1 MSDYNIR
8 EAFEKIEDEL
18 IDSMM
23 RNFSR
28 HRAEETKE
36 GYNWTQWQAEQL
48 KSLEEY
54 RKHNAKKFGKR
65 FKTINSKVE
74 EMIRT
79 AKADG
84 NASQEAEILEAVKD
98 GFKAP
103 KKPSAHS
110 TAEFFKVN
118 DRKLD
123 ALIKSTTD
131 DLKRAETAV
140 LRMSNDKY
148 RKAIFNAQVAMN
160 TGAVTYEKA
169 VDMACKDM
177 LNAGLNCV
185 EYKNGARHT
194 LSDYADMA
202 VKTANKRAYLR
213 GEGEKRAEWGVS
225 LVVVNSR
232 QGGCPDCAKYIG
244 KVFIDDVY
252 SNGKKSDG
260 NYPLL
265 STAIKNGLFHPR
277 CKDSTSTYYPELD
290 DLDAPLSEDEIKEL
304 DRQRGIEE
312 KQQYAQRQAERFD
325 RRAEYSLDEDNK
337 RIAQTRAD
345 EWHDRA
351 DMLEEKAK
359 KAGNSLPESVAKS
372 QKTVIMKSGSDVV
385 ALENQ
390 RYGRNKST
398 LVNKTYVD
406 SGEYKRKYDSA
417 TDNKEVNKSLYDCAK
432 KALKHRSGT
441 AFEDMYWIDGETG
454 RVMLSVT
461 DSADERTITYTDRIK
476 KCIQTNNNVVTIHT
490 HPSSMPPSIEDFNS
504 CANNGY
510 AKCFV
515 VCHNGVLYG
524 YHSNEMINPKLY
536 NLYIQKYMNG
546 GFSEMEAQV
555 KTIKKLSQSFDINF
569 WEVSYNG

>member
-325 RRAEYSLDEDNK
+325 RRAEYSLDKDNK
-337 RIAQTRAD
+337 RIVQTRAD

-351 DMLEEKAK
+351 NILEEKAK
-359 KAGNSLPESVAKS
+359 QFSLKTDEQKYYRPVFKEDISKTFERKIEGETITIDTRKANTLCDNVY
-372 QKTVIMKSGSDVV
+372 ISDKVK
-385 ALENQ
+385 L
-390 RYGRNKST
+390 
-398 LVNKTYVD
+398 
-406 SGEYKRKYDSA
+406 KRKELHDFDMQVRKAFDMLGEVETSGKPDICIISPEEMRVNAIASYMPMQNVLNVNSA
-417 TDNKEVNKSLYDCAK
+417 YFSTSDLSGLQENLACPQDGLSTILHELIHWQDAKNYRAKFGSINDYFEYCDYLNKIYAPKVEKL
-432 KALKHRSGT
+432 
-441 AFEDMYWIDGETG
+441 I
-454 RVMLSVT
+454 
-461 DSADERTITYTDRIK
+461 
-476 KCIQTNNNVVTIHT
+476 
-490 HPSSMPPSIEDFNS
+490 
-504 CANNGY
+504 NNGY
-510 AKCFV
+510 NIEDISEYAFECLKDKAMDEV
-515 VCHNGVLYG
+515 Y
-524 YHSNEMINPKLY
+524 NEYRVSKL
-536 NLYIQKYMNG
+536 LG
-546 GFSEMEAQV
+546 
-555 KTIKKLSQSFDINF
+555 
-569 WEVSYNG
+569 

>member
-18 IDSMM
+18 INSMM

-65 FKTINSKVE
+65 FKTINGKVE

-110 TAEFFKVN
+110 TAEFFKMN

-169 VDMACKDM
+169 VDIACKDM

-351 DMLEEKAK
+351 NTLEEKTK
-359 KAGNSLPESVAKS
+359 QFSLNTNEQKYYRPVFEEDISKTFERKIEGETITIDTHKANTLCDNVY
-372 QKTVIMKSGSDVV
+372 ISDKVK
-385 ALENQ
+385 L
-390 RYGRNKST
+390 
-398 LVNKTYVD
+398 
-406 SGEYKRKYDSA
+406 KRKELHNFDMQVRKAFDMLGEVETSGKPEICIVTPEEMRVNAIASYMPMQNVLNVNSA
-417 TDNKEVNKSLYDCAK
+417 YFSTSDLSDLQENLACPQDGLSTILHELIHWQDAKNYRAKFGSINDYFEYCDYLNKIYAPKVEKL
-432 KALKHRSGT
+432 
-441 AFEDMYWIDGETG
+441 I
-454 RVMLSVT
+454 
-461 DSADERTITYTDRIK
+461 
-476 KCIQTNNNVVTIHT
+476 
-490 HPSSMPPSIEDFNS
+490 
-504 CANNGY
+504 NNGY
-510 AKCFV
+510 NIEDISEYAFECLKDKAMDEV
-515 VCHNGVLYG
+515 Y
-524 YHSNEMINPKLY
+524 NEYRVSKL
-536 NLYIQKYMNG
+536 LG
-546 GFSEMEAQV
+546 
-555 KTIKKLSQSFDINF
+555 
-569 WEVSYNG
+569 

>member
-18 IDSMM
+18 INSMM

-351 DMLEEKAK
+351 NTLEEKAK
-359 KAGNSLPESVAKS
+359 QFSLNTNEQKYYRPVFEEDISKTFERKIEGETITIDTHKANTLCDNVY
-372 QKTVIMKSGSDVV
+372 ISDKVK
-385 ALENQ
+385 L
-390 RYGRNKST
+390 
-398 LVNKTYVD
+398 
-406 SGEYKRKYDSA
+406 KRKELHNFDMQVRKAFDMLGEVETSGKPEICIVTPEEMRVNAIASYMPMQNVLNVNSA
-417 TDNKEVNKSLYDCAK
+417 YFSTSDLSGLQENLACPQDGLSTILHELIHWQDAKNYRAKFGSINDYFEYCDYLNKIYAPKVEKL
-432 KALKHRSGT
+432 
-441 AFEDMYWIDGETG
+441 I
-454 RVMLSVT
+454 
-461 DSADERTITYTDRIK
+461 
-476 KCIQTNNNVVTIHT
+476 
-490 HPSSMPPSIEDFNS
+490 
-504 CANNGY
+504 NNGY
-510 AKCFV
+510 NIEDISEYAFECLKDKAMDEV
-515 VCHNGVLYG
+515 Y
-524 YHSNEMINPKLY
+524 NEYRVSKL
-536 NLYIQKYMNG
+536 LG
-546 GFSEMEAQV
+546 
-555 KTIKKLSQSFDINF
+555 
-569 WEVSYNG
+569 

>member
-18 IDSMM
+18 INSMM

-65 FKTINSKVE
+65 FKTINGKVE

-351 DMLEEKAK
+351 NTLEEKTK
-359 KAGNSLPESVAKS
+359 QFSLNTNEQKYYRPVFEEDISKTFERKIEGETITIDTRKANALCDNVY
-372 QKTVIMKSGSDVV
+372 ISDKVK
-385 ALENQ
+385 L
-390 RYGRNKST
+390 
-398 LVNKTYVD
+398 
-406 SGEYKRKYDSA
+406 KRKELHNFDMQVRKAFDMLGEVKTSGKPEICIVTPEEMRVNAIASYMLMQNVLNVNSA
-417 TDNKEVNKSLYDCAK
+417 YFSTSDLSGLQENLACPQDRLSTILHELIHWQDAKNYRAKFGSINDYFEYCDYLNKIYAPKVEKL
-432 KALKHRSGT
+432 
-441 AFEDMYWIDGETG
+441 I
-454 RVMLSVT
+454 
-461 DSADERTITYTDRIK
+461 
-476 KCIQTNNNVVTIHT
+476 
-490 HPSSMPPSIEDFNS
+490 
-504 CANNGY
+504 NNGY
-510 AKCFV
+510 NIEDISEYAFECLKDKAMDEV
-515 VCHNGVLYG
+515 Y
-524 YHSNEMINPKLY
+524 NEYRVSKL
-536 NLYIQKYMNG
+536 LG
-546 GFSEMEAQV
+546 
-555 KTIKKLSQSFDINF
+555 
-569 WEVSYNG
+569 

>member
-18 IDSMM
+18 INSMM

-65 FKTINSKVE
+65 FKAINSKVE

-325 RRAEYSLDEDNK
+325 RRAEYSLDKDNK

-351 DMLEEKAK
+351 NTLEEKAK
-359 KAGNSLPESVAKS
+359 QFSLNTNEQKYYRPVFEEDISKTFERKIEGETITIDTHKANTLCDNVY
-372 QKTVIMKSGSDVV
+372 ISDKVK
-385 ALENQ
+385 L
-390 RYGRNKST
+390 
-398 LVNKTYVD
+398 
-406 SGEYKRKYDSA
+406 KRKELHNFDMQVRKAFDMLGEVETSGKPEICIVTPEEMRVNAIASYMPMQNVLNVNSA
-417 TDNKEVNKSLYDCAK
+417 YFSTSDLSGLQENLACPQDGLSTILHELIHWQDAKNYRAKFGSINDYFEYCDYLNKIYAPKVEKL
-432 KALKHRSGT
+432 
-441 AFEDMYWIDGETG
+441 I
-454 RVMLSVT
+454 
-461 DSADERTITYTDRIK
+461 
-476 KCIQTNNNVVTIHT
+476 
-490 HPSSMPPSIEDFNS
+490 
-504 CANNGY
+504 NNGY
-510 AKCFV
+510 NIEDISEYAFECLKDKAMDEV
-515 VCHNGVLYG
+515 Y
-524 YHSNEMINPKLY
+524 NEYRVSKL
-536 NLYIQKYMNG
+536 LG
-546 GFSEMEAQV
+546 
-555 KTIKKLSQSFDINF
+555 
-569 WEVSYNG
+569 

>member
-18 IDSMM
+18 INSMM

-351 DMLEEKAK
+351 DMLEEKTK
-359 KAGNSLPESVAKS
+359 QFSLNTNEQKYYRPVFEEDISKTFERKIEGETITIDTRKANTLCDNVY
-372 QKTVIMKSGSDVV
+372 ISDKVK
-385 ALENQ
+385 L
-390 RYGRNKST
+390 
-398 LVNKTYVD
+398 
-406 SGEYKRKYDSA
+406 KRKELHNFDMQVRKAFDMLGEVETSGKPEICIVTPEEMRVNAIASYMPMQNVLNVNSA
-417 TDNKEVNKSLYDCAK
+417 YFSTSDLSGLQENLACPQDGLSTILHELIHWQDAKNYRAKFGSINDYFEYCDYLNKIYAPKVEKL
-432 KALKHRSGT
+432 
-441 AFEDMYWIDGETG
+441 I
-454 RVMLSVT
+454 
-461 DSADERTITYTDRIK
+461 
-476 KCIQTNNNVVTIHT
+476 
-490 HPSSMPPSIEDFNS
+490 
-504 CANNGY
+504 NNGY
-510 AKCFV
+510 NIEDISEYAFECLKDKAMDEV
-515 VCHNGVLYG
+515 Y
-524 YHSNEMINPKLY
+524 NEYRVSKL
-536 NLYIQKYMNG
+536 LG
-546 GFSEMEAQV
+546 
-555 KTIKKLSQSFDINF
+555 
-569 WEVSYNG
+569 

>member
-8 EAFEKIEDEL
+8 EVFEKIEDEL

-351 DMLEEKAK
+351 NTLEEKAK
-359 KAGNSLPESVAKS
+359 QFSLKTDEQKYYRPVFKEDISKTFERKIEGETITIDTHKANTLCDNVY
-372 QKTVIMKSGSDVV
+372 ISDKVK
-385 ALENQ
+385 L
-390 RYGRNKST
+390 
-398 LVNKTYVD
+398 
-406 SGEYKRKYDSA
+406 KRKELHNFDMQVRKAFDMLGEVETSGKPEICIVTPEEMRVNAIASYMPMQNVLNVNSA
-417 TDNKEVNKSLYDCAK
+417 YFSTSDLSGLQENLACPQDGLSTILHELIHWQDAKNYRAKFGSINDYFEYCDYLNKIYAPKVEKL
-432 KALKHRSGT
+432 
-441 AFEDMYWIDGETG
+441 I
-454 RVMLSVT
+454 
-461 DSADERTITYTDRIK
+461 
-476 KCIQTNNNVVTIHT
+476 
-490 HPSSMPPSIEDFNS
+490 
-504 CANNGY
+504 NNGY
-510 AKCFV
+510 NIEDISEYAFECLKDKAMDEV
-515 VCHNGVLYG
+515 Y
-524 YHSNEMINPKLY
+524 NEYRVSKL
-536 NLYIQKYMNG
+536 LG
-546 GFSEMEAQV
+546 
-555 KTIKKLSQSFDINF
+555 
-569 WEVSYNG
+569 